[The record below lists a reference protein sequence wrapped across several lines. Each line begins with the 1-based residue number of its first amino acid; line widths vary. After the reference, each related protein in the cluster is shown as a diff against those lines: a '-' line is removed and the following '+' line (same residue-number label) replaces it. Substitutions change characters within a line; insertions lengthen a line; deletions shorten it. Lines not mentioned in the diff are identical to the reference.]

1 MTVPPNATVR
11 PSLAGLRVVELG
23 QGIAESFAGK
33 MFAAQGADVIKVESP
48 QTDGD
53 ARRTGPDAESHR
65 FGQSPGYFHYLN
77 MSKRSVALNTGNAE
91 GTRLLERLL
100 DVSDVLVDGTRGDD
114 LLPVT
119 GDTDAARER
128 FPRLVQV
135 SITPFGRTGPYA
147 DFAATE
153 IVLHATS
160 GEMKLSGLPDRPPLQ
175 KGGHFAHVHGGLHGY
190 LAAMAALIARKKTG
204 RGQFIDVSIAEA
216 WMSVAGSALKKQ
228 TYTGESPARGEN
240 KAQFPG
246 GLRRCAD
253 GWVIVGGRGGRRNW
267 WPPFAKMIGWPE
279 LDDPELATEQGRAAN
294 AAMLERVFT
303 EWLMARPKVE
313 VYERAQSVGLAA
325 AYVADASDI
334 LNSKHLRSRAY
345 FEKTRLGDGGEIEIP
360 SRPYRA
366 QRMDWSNR
374 PAPALGEHTRDVF
387 IDELGVKTDELDRL
401 AEMKVV

>member
-11 PSLAGLRVVELG
+11 PSLSGVRVVELG

-48 QTDGD
+48 QRGGGT
-53 ARRTGPDAESHR
+53 RRAGPDAESHR

-77 MSKRSVALNTGNAE
+77 MSKRSVTLDTGTAE
-91 GTRLLERLL
+91 GAHLLEQLL
-100 DVSDVLVDGTRGDD
+100 AKTDVLVDGTRASD
-114 LLPVT
+114 LQSATSDHEAL
-119 GDTDAARER
+119 GQR
-128 FPRLVQV
+128 FPRLVHV
-135 SITPFGRTGPYA
+135 AITPFGRTGPYA
-147 DFAATE
+147 EFAATE
-153 IVLHATS
+153 IVLHAMS
-160 GEMKLSGLPDRPPLQ
+160 GEMRLSGLPNMPPLQ
-175 KGGHFAHVHGGLHGY
+175 KGGHFAQIHGGLHGY
-190 LAAMAALIARKKTG
+190 LAAMAALIARNTTG

-246 GLRRCAD
+246 GLRTCAD
-253 GWVIVGGRGGRRNW
+253 GWVIVGGRGGRRDW
-267 WPPFAKMIGWPE
+267 WPSFVRMIGRPE

-303 EWLMARPKVE
+303 EWLADRPKVE
-313 VYERAQSVGLAA
+313 VYERAQSEGLAA
-325 AYVADASDI
+325 AYVADANDVV
-334 LNSKHLRSRAY
+334 NSKHLRSRDY
-345 FEKTRLGDGGEIEIP
+345 FEKTRLNDDGEIGIP

-374 PAPALGEHTRDVF
+374 PAPALGEHTRNVF
-387 IDELGVKTDELDRL
+387 VDELGLGTDEFDRL
-401 AEMKVV
+401 VEKKVV

>member
-1 MTVPPNATVR
+1 MAPPNATVR

-48 QTDGD
+48 QEDGD
-53 ARRTGPDAESHR
+53 ARRAGPDAESHR

-77 MSKRSVALNTGNAE
+77 MSKRSVALNTGDAE

-100 DVSDVLVDGTRGDD
+100 DVSDVFIDGTRGDD

-119 GDTDAARER
+119 GDSDAARER

-135 SITPFGRTGPYA
+135 SITPFGRTGPYT

-153 IVLHATS
+153 IVLHAMS

-175 KGGHFAHVHGGLHGY
+175 KGGHFAHVHGGLHAY

-246 GLRRCAD
+246 SLRKCAD

-267 WPPFAKMIGWPE
+267 WPPFVKLIGRPE

-345 FEKTRLGDGGEIEIP
+345 FEKTRLSDGGEIEIP

-366 QRMDWSNR
+366 QRMGWSNR

>member
-1 MTVPPNATVR
+1 MAPPNATVR

-48 QTDGD
+48 KTYGD

-100 DVSDVLVDGTRGDD
+100 DVSDVLIDGARGDD
-114 LLPVT
+114 MLPVT
-119 GDTDAARER
+119 GDTDEARER
-128 FPRLVQV
+128 FPRLIHLA
-135 SITPFGRTGPYA
+135 ITPFGRTGPYA

-153 IVLHATS
+153 IVLHAMS

-175 KGGHFAHVHGGLHGY
+175 KGGHFAHVHGGLHAY

-267 WPPFAKMIGWPE
+267 WPPFAKMIGRPE

-303 EWLMARPKVE
+303 EWLMARSKVE

-345 FEKTRLGDGGEIEIP
+345 FEKTRLSDSGEIEIP

-387 IDELGVKTDELDRL
+387 VDELGVGTDEFDRL
-401 AEMKVV
+401 AERKVV

>member
-1 MTVPPNATVR
+1 MAPPNATVR

-48 QTDGD
+48 KTDGD
-53 ARRTGPDAESHR
+53 TRRTGPDAESHR

-77 MSKRSVALNTGNAE
+77 MSKRSVALNARTEDGASLLA
-91 GTRLLERLL
+91 RLLTKT
-100 DVSDVLVDGTRGDD
+100 DVLVDGTRAGELDSLTCD
-114 LLPVT
+114 NEAF
-119 GDTDAARER
+119 GKR
-128 FPRLVQV
+128 FPRLVHLA
-135 SITPFGRTGPYA
+135 ITPFGRTGPYA
-147 DFAATE
+147 EYAATE
-153 IVLHATS
+153 IVLHAMS
-160 GEMKLSGLPDRPPLQ
+160 GEMKLSGLPDMPPLQ
-175 KGGHFAHVHGGLHGY
+175 KGGHFAQVHGGLHGY

-228 TYTGESPARGEN
+228 TYTGEPTARVVN

-246 GLRRCAD
+246 GLRKCAD

-267 WPPFAKMIGWPE
+267 WPPFVKMIGRPE

-303 EWLMARPKVE
+303 EWLVARSKVE
-313 VYERAQSVGLAA
+313 VYECAQSAGLAA
-325 AYVADASDI
+325 AYVADANDVV
-334 LNSKHLRSRAY
+334 NSKHLRSRDY
-345 FEKTRLGDGGEIEIP
+345 FEKTVLKDGKEIDIP

-366 QRMDWSNR
+366 QRMGWSNR
-374 PAPALGEHTRDVF
+374 PAPALGEHTREVF
-387 IDELGVKTDELDRL
+387 VDEIGLSRDEFDRL
-401 AEMKVV
+401 AEKKVV

>member
-1 MTVPPNATVR
+1 MAPPNATVR

-33 MFAAQGADVIKVESP
+33 MFAAQGADVIKVEST
-48 QTDGD
+48 QMDGD
-53 ARRTGPDAESHR
+53 ARRAGPDAESHR

-91 GTRLLERLL
+91 GTRLLVRLL
-100 DVSDVLVDGTRGDD
+100 DISDVLIDGTRGDD
-114 LLPVT
+114 LLPVS

-128 FPRLVQV
+128 FPRLIQV
-135 SITPFGRTGPYA
+135 AITPFGRIGPYT

-153 IVLHATS
+153 IVLHAMS
-160 GEMKLSGLPDRPPLQ
+160 GEMKLSGLPDMPPLQ
-175 KGGHFAHVHGGLHGY
+175 KGGHFAQVHGGLHGY

-267 WPPFAKMIGWPE
+267 WPPFAKMIGRPE

-313 VYERAQSVGLAA
+313 VYERAQSAGLAA

-345 FEKTRLGDGGEIEIP
+345 FEKTTLDDGGEIEIP

-366 QRMDWSNR
+366 QRMGWSNR
-374 PAPALGEHTRDVF
+374 SAPELGEHTREVF
-387 IDELGVKTDELDRL
+387 VDEIGLSLDEFGRL
-401 AEMKVV
+401 AEKKVV

>member
-1 MTVPPNATVR
+1 MTVPPNATIR

-48 QTDGD
+48 KTDGD

-77 MSKRSVALNTGNAE
+77 MSKRSVALNARTEDGASLLA
-91 GTRLLERLL
+91 RLLTKT
-100 DVSDVLVDGTRGDD
+100 DVLVDGTRAGELDSLTCD
-114 LLPVT
+114 HEAF
-119 GDTDAARER
+119 GKR
-128 FPRLVQV
+128 FPRLIQV
-135 SITPFGRTGPYA
+135 AITPFGRTGPYT

-153 IVLHATS
+153 IVLHAMT
-160 GEMKLSGLPDRPPLQ
+160 GEMKLSGLPDMPPLQ

-246 GLRRCAD
+246 GLRKCAD

-267 WPPFAKMIGWPE
+267 WPPFAKMIGRPE

-303 EWLMARPKVE
+303 EWLMARSKVE
-313 VYERAQSVGLAA
+313 VYERAQSAGLAA
-325 AYVADASDI
+325 AYVADATDVV
-334 LNSKHLRSRAY
+334 NSNHLRSRDY
-345 FEKTRLGDGGEIEIP
+345 FEKTGLNDGGEIDIP

-366 QRMDWSNR
+366 QRMGWSNR

-387 IDELGVKTDELDRL
+387 IDELGLSPDEFGRL
-401 AEMKVV
+401 AEKKVV